1 MGITLVQ
8 KSDLSQK
15 KNSKIALV
23 LAGGAITGGTF
34 KIGGLKALN
43 DFLVNRKV
51 TDFDIYVGASA
62 GGFLAAALSG
72 GITPE
77 EMLKSLDGSSKRFSQ
92 LSFFDLYKPNLLE
105 FFERPPKTLY
115 RLAKLF
121 ITTGKL
127 PSFLEMI
134 PSGLFDNEPLEKY
147 FRENLKRNRLTNDFK
162 TLKKKRHKSLYIV
175 TTDLDTS
182 ERVIFGPD
190 EKNDVPISQA
200 VQASTAVPLLYKPV
214 RIQGVDYTDGAV
226 RRTTNM
232 DIAVAKGANLII
244 CYNPFRPYSNQLM
257 LRYLRR
263 ERKYVAKNRY
273 LSSSGF
279 FMILNQ
285 VFRTILHTRIRYYIE
300 QMRVDPNFKGDM
312 ILIEPKEDDSIFFE
326 MNPMS
331 FWDRAKAA
339 SHGFNSVRSTILGR
353 FDEISKILASYGI
366 TMTRDLVDS
375 DFSQMRH
382 SSDEKILKV
391 LEKERPS
398 RLPCRRKGGQGRLR
412 IIKAA

>member
-8 KSDLSQK
+8 KSNLSQK
-15 KNSKIALV
+15 KKDAKIALV

-34 KIGGLKALN
+34 KVGGLKALN

-62 GGFLAAALSG
+62 GGFLAAALAG
-72 GITPE
+72 GITHE
-77 EMLKSLDGSSKRFSQ
+77 EMLKSLDGSSRHFSQ
-92 LSFFDLYKPNLLE
+92 LSFFSLYKPNLLE

-115 RLAKLF
+115 HFAKLL
-121 ITTGKL
+121 ITAGKI
-127 PSFLEMI
+127 PSFFEMF

-147 FRENLKRNRLTNDFK
+147 FRENMKRNRLTNDFK
-162 TLKKKRHKSLYIV
+162 TLKKKRQKSLYVV
-175 TTDLDTS
+175 TTNLDTA
-182 ERVIFGPD
+182 ERVVFGPD
-190 EKNDVPISQA
+190 EKNDVSISQA

-214 RIQGVDYTDGAV
+214 RIQGVDYIDGTV

-232 DIAVAKGANLII
+232 DIAIGKGANLII

-257 LRYLRR
+257 LRHLRKK
-263 ERKYVAKNRY
+263 RKYVAKNRY

-285 VFRTILHTRIRYYIE
+285 VFRTILHTRIRYYID
-300 QMRVDPNFKGDM
+300 QMRVDPNFKGDI

-331 FWDRAKAA
+331 FWDRARAA
-339 SHGFNSVRSTILGR
+339 SHGFNSVRSTILSR
-353 FDEISKILASYGI
+353 FDEVSKILTSYGI

-375 DFSQMRH
+375 DYSQMRH
-382 SSDEKILKV
+382 SSDEKILRV
-391 LEKERPS
+391 LEKERPG
-398 RLPCRRKGGQGRLR
+398 RRLR